1 MFRRSAMGLSNFTTD
16 FSMRQHSTLIHTLA
30 RCIAGTVILVA
41 SLGHAQVQTL
51 SEEEI
56 IDYGYAVW
64 FGTGFY
70 TVADREVAVLR
81 IPFQWTARESVPA
94 ENEWG
99 YRLLMPLTVGFHSFD
114 FDIDN
119 INSAQSVSFVP
130 GVLFDL
136 PFYEIWRLQPFLQ
149 AGVGQD
155 LTSDG
160 LVYIYG
166 TGAKSFVDLSF
177 RDIDYRIANRAMFAG
192 QTVRESGD
200 ETGFASFEAGLEV
213 LLPGSADFG
222 NYQIDAAVFG
232 LATWYGN
239 RAEFLAPREDE
250 KVSRIV
256 ELGFSL
262 GTDAEFSL
270 WSYNIPRLGMSFMRG
285 DNGFR
290 GIRFNMG
297 FPF

>member
-1 MFRRSAMGLSNFTTD
+1 MWLRSILTP
-16 FSMRQHSTLIHTLA
+16 RTLA
-30 RCIAGTVILVA
+30 CGIAGIVFLFASCSYAQTRTLV
-41 SLGHAQVQTL
+41 
-51 SEEEI
+51 EEEI
-56 IDYGYAVW
+56 VDYGYAVW

-70 TVADREVAVLR
+70 TVADRKVAVLR
-81 IPFQWTARESVPA
+81 VPFGWTVRESEPA
-94 ENEWG
+94 EDKWG

-119 INSAQSVSFVP
+119 INSAQSISFVP
-130 GVLFDL
+130 GVQFDVPVL
-136 PFYEIWRLQPFLQ
+136 EIWHLQPYVQ
-149 AGVGQD
+149 AGAGQD

-166 TGAKSFVDLSF
+166 TGVKSFVDLSF
-177 RDIDYRIANRAMFAG
+177 REIDYRIANRAMFAG
-192 QTVRESGD
+192 QTIRDSGD

-232 LATWYGN
+232 LVTWFGN

-250 KVSRIV
+250 KVSRII
-256 ELGFSL
+256 EFGFSL

-270 WSYNIPRLGMSFMRG
+270 WNFDIPRLGMSFMRG